1 MIFGYHYVIGKTQ
14 TRKNLQK
21 LTMNA
26 KNGGSGL
33 FLHLLTKAISSIKN
47 SNLYVLLHISVVIR
61 WQCNGRNCKLHPLI
75 STSFFAFVFPE
86 PSLSCCLL
94 LVVGSQLFHADFYK
108 FLAHSLPHP
117 SKEKLNATLSEKIN
131 F

>member
-1 MIFGYHYVIGKTQ
+1 
-14 TRKNLQK
+14 
-21 LTMNA
+21 MNA

-33 FLHLLTKAISSIKN
+33 FLHLLTKAISSTKN
-47 SNLYVLLHISVVIR
+47 SNLFVCPLTHICSDSLTI
-61 WQCNGRNCKLHPLI
+61 CNGRNCKLHPLI

-108 FLAHSLPHP
+108 FPAHSLPHP

>member
-26 KNGGSGL
+26 KNEGSDI
-33 FLHLLTKAISSIKN
+33 FLHLLTKAISSTKN
-47 SNLYVLLHISVVIR
+47 SNLYVLRVSVVIHG
-61 WQCNGRNCKLHPLI
+61 QCNDGTCKLHPLI
-75 STSFFAFVFPE
+75 STFFFAFVFPE

-94 LVVGSQLFHADFYK
+94 LVVDSQLFHADFYR
-108 FLAHSLPHP
+108 FPAHSLPHP
-117 SKEKLNATLSEKIN
+117 SKEKLNATLSEKID

>member
-1 MIFGYHYVIGKTQ
+1 MIGKPQ

-26 KNGGSGL
+26 KNEGSDL
-33 FLHLLTKAISSIKN
+33 FLHQSQSYLKAKAISSTKN
-47 SNLYVLLHISVVIR
+47 SNLYVLRVSVVIHG
-61 WQCNGRNCKLHPLI
+61 QCNDGTCKLHPLI
-75 STSFFAFVFPE
+75 STFSFAFVFPE

-94 LVVGSQLFHADFYK
+94 LLVDSQLFHADFYK
-108 FLAHSLPHP
+108 FPAHSLPHP
-117 SKEKLNATLSEKIN
+117 SKEKLNATLSEKID